1 MARAGTLRAGLA
13 GLVRRWLPDRNPLR
27 RASDRVE
34 AVMLAALLVAFL
46 AGAPLA
52 ALAAGHW
59 EAGAMLRA
67 QRAEAAAMQR
77 VPAVLTQDAPVPVH
91 VMFQGA
97 PAPLA
102 RAKWTAPDGAART
115 GMVNAPAG
123 SRAGRTVMVWT
134 DRSGR
139 LAGAPLQGTDVTIRA
154 GLVALLAVVAVGLLL
169 AMAGSAFRRA
179 LDRQRLAAWD
189 GGWSATGPQWTGRR

>member
-1 MARAGTLRAGLA
+1 M
-13 GLVRRWLPDRNPLR
+13 RRWLPDRNPLR

-59 EAGAMLRA
+59 EAGAVHRA
-67 QRAEAAAMQR
+67 QRAGSAARQR
-77 VPAVLTQDAPVPVH
+77 VPAVLTEDAPVPVH
-91 VMFQGA
+91 VLFQGV
-97 PAPLA
+97 LQVA
-102 RAKWTAPDGAART
+102 RAKWTAPDGTART
-115 GMVNAPAG
+115 GMVEIPAG

-139 LAGAPLQGTDVTIRA
+139 LAGAPLQGTDATIRA
-154 GLVALLAVVAVGLLL
+154 GLAASFAVVMVGLVL
-169 AMAGSAFRRA
+169 AAAGLAFRRV

-189 GGWSATGPQWTGRR
+189 VGWSATGPQWTGRR